1 MLNLTK
7 HQLEEL
13 RKFDS
18 PTISNAIETFNV
30 RPRTEGF
37 MGPKIKCI
45 LPYDKPIV
53 GYATTAIISSVKPP
67 DSRQKEMLYD
77 SYANVK
83 KTPSPTFLVI
93 QDIDPIPIGSFW
105 GEVQAT
111 TYSALGCVGTITNG
125 GVRDLDEVNQLGFG
139 YFASCILVSH
149 AYVHIVDYN
158 SPVNVGGLTI
168 NPGDLLHADKHGVV
182 LIPEEISLELAEA
195 CKRIQLSEKPIIEGC
210 REKIST
216 GIEIDEIRKLREKNK
231 K

>member
-1 MLNLTK
+1 MPNLAK

-18 PTISNAIETFNV
+18 PTISNAIETFNI

-37 MGPKIKCI
+37 MGPEIKCI
-45 LPYDKPIV
+45 LQYKKPII
-53 GYATTAIISSVKPP
+53 GYAATAIISSVKPP
-67 DSRQKEMLYD
+67 NFRQKEMLYD
-77 SYANVK
+77 SYAKVK
-83 KTPSPTFLVI
+83 KSPSPTFLVI

-111 TYSALGCVGTITNG
+111 THSALGCVGTITNG
-125 GVRDLDEVNQLGFG
+125 GVRDLDEVSQLDFG

-149 AYVHIVDYN
+149 AYVHIVDYDC
-158 SPVNVGGLTI
+158 PVKVGGLAI

-195 CKRIQLSEKPIIEGC
+195 CKRVQLSEKPIIEGC

-231 K
+231 

>member
-1 MLNLTK
+1 MPNLTK
-7 HQLEEL
+7 QQLEEL

-37 MGPKIKCI
+37 MGPEIKCI
-45 LPYDKPIV
+45 LQYEKPII
-53 GYATTAIISSVKPP
+53 GYAATAIISSVTPP
-67 DSRQKEMLYD
+67 NSRQKEILYD

-83 KTPSPTFLVI
+83 KTPSPTLLVI
-93 QDIDPIPIGSFW
+93 QDIDSTPIGSFW

-111 TYSALGCVGTITNG
+111 THSALGCVGTITNG
-125 GVRDLDEVNQLGFG
+125 GVRDLDEVSRLGFG

-158 SPVNVGGLTI
+158 CPVHVGGLTV
-168 NPGDLLHADKHGVV
+168 NPGDLLHADKHGVI
-182 LIPEEISLELAEA
+182 LIPEKISLQLAED
-195 CKRIQLSEKPIIEGC
+195 CKKVQLSEKPIIEGC
-210 REKIST
+210 REKIHI

-231 K
+231 

>member
-1 MLNLTK
+1 MSNLTK

-37 MGPKIKCI
+37 MGPEIKCI
-45 LPYDKPIV
+45 LQYKKPTI
-53 GYATTAIISSVKPP
+53 GYVATAIISSVKPP
-67 DSRQKEMLYD
+67 NSCQKEMLYD

-105 GEVQAT
+105 GEVQT
-111 TYSALGCVGTITNG
+111 TIHSALDCVGTITNG
-125 GVRDLDEVNQLGFG
+125 GVRDLDEVSRLGFG

-158 SPVNVGGLTI
+158 CPVKVGGLTI

-182 LIPEEISLELAEA
+182 LIPEEISLRLAEA
-195 CKRIQLSEKPIIEGC
+195 CKKVQLSEKPIIKGC
-210 REKIST
+210 REKISN
-216 GIEIDEIRKLREKNK
+216 GIEIDEIRKLREKK
-231 K
+231 

>member
-1 MLNLTK
+1 MPNLSK

-37 MGPKIKCI
+37 MGPEIKCI
-45 LPYDKPIV
+45 LQYEKPIV
-53 GYATTAIISSVKPP
+53 GYAATAIISSVKPP
-67 DSRQKEMLYD
+67 NSRQKEMYYD
-77 SYANVK
+77 YYANVK

-93 QDIDPIPIGSFW
+93 QDLDPTPIGSFW
-105 GEVQAT
+105 GEVHAT
-111 TYSALGCVGTITNG
+111 IHSALGCVGTITNG
-125 GVRDLDEVNQLGFG
+125 GVRDLDEVSQLGFG

-158 SPVNVGGLTI
+158 CPVKVGGLTI

-182 LIPEEISLELAEA
+182 LIPEEISQELAEA
-195 CKRIQLSEKPIIEGC
+195 CERVQLSEKPIIEGC

-216 GIEIDEIRKLREKNK
+216 GIEIDEIRKLREKK
-231 K
+231 